1 MCIGL
6 TTNKVSFL
14 ELLLDDDSSMMPNV
28 MDLPPITRSKF
39 STSLADDESKIP
51 SSLGLPLT
59 RSTSCPTLPNGEG

>member
-6 TTNKVSFL
+6 TTNKVNL
-14 ELLLDDDSSMMPNV
+14 LQLLLDDDSSMMPNV
-28 MDLPPITRSKF
+28 MDLPPITRSNF

-51 SSLGLPLT
+51 SSLGLPPT